1 MEEFVS
7 VSHLATCDDLTLM
20 EGFRIIVR
28 MVMLKVDYY
37 WTLAQ
42 YINFALWIEGA
53 TFTVATF
60 TFTNISHHSRPRAHT
75 HHR

>member
-42 YINFALWIEGA
+42 YINFAL
-53 TFTVATF
+53 
-60 TFTNISHHSRPRAHT
+60 
-75 HHR
+75 